1 MNNLSQYLR
10 NNDIKPTL
18 GKIDLF
24 SFIKYIECYRLKEN
38 ISIQKF
44 CHKHKN
50 DLKLY
55 YFAAGAGLSQGIE
68 VFLDEL
74 GIDKYKEIVD
84 IVMENSIM
92 IFDYIINNKLDI
104 MLNKIDKAKLDNYFN
119 TYLKYANDG
128 TLDKAVKG
136 DKL

>member
-92 IFDYIINNKLDI
+92 IFDYIINNKLD
-104 MLNKIDKAKLDNYFN
+104 NYFN

>member
-1 MNNLSQYLR
+1 M
-10 NNDIKPTL
+10 K
-18 GKIDLF
+18 
-24 SFIKYIECYRLKEN
+24 RLN

-92 IFDYIINNKLDI
+92 IFDYIINNKLD
-104 MLNKIDKAKLDNYFN
+104 NYFN